1 MSKKT
6 ESDAFFLRR
15 MGLPTYIIEK
25 VSAMS
30 GSVLYSDLSSVSG
43 EKNQVYMQKI
53 LDDINDVPE
62 KSFLRQ
68 LPLIKM
74 LKQVLEEELHE
85 DAVYLLK
92 IDALD
97 DIRSCHA
104 LKAGEVEY
112 FFQLVQLTEED
123 LLQFRCIHTRTIHVI
138 QKSLEPFELCL
149 GMTLSPEKIQYYEE
163 KVKTKDSEP
172 FSFRVG

>member
-6 ESDAFFLRR
+6 DSDAFFLRR

-68 LPLIKM
+68 LPLIKT

-97 DIRSCHA
+97 DIRSYHA
-104 LKAGEVEY
+104 LKAGEIGY
-112 FFQLVQLTEED
+112 LFQLVQLTEEE
-123 LLQFRCIHTRTIHVI
+123 LLQFRCIHKRTVDVI
-138 QKSLEPFELCL
+138 QKSLEPFGLCL
-149 GMTLSPEKIQYYEE
+149 GMVLTLEFIKRCEEKIGIR
-163 KVKTKDSEP
+163 KEP
-172 FSFRVG
+172 FSFEIKP